1 MLSQEKFIAG
11 MEYMKVAF
19 ITWQFDIQNK
29 AQVNIWYSVVKG
41 LSDEAFSDLV
51 KIYIA
56 HNVNPPKSPREFIS
70 VLVDKVVSNAKI
82 KPESAL
88 DYVREIVSKRGGWLY
103 EGRQEIYSDLKRYP
117 PLLETVK
124 EFEGEL
130 RNMAAD
136 DTYTADRFRRAYEI
150 KLRANAIRQVDTAL
164 GLTMPDEKKL
174 LPGFLPYEQ

>member
-1 MLSQEKFIAG
+1 MLSKESFISG
-11 MEYMKVAF
+11 MTLLKKGY
-19 ITWQFDIQNK
+19 IGWQFDMNDDEQIG
-29 AQVNIWYSVVKG
+29 VWYMALKG
-41 LSDEAFSDLV
+41 LSDKQFDNVIAE
-51 KIYIA
+51 YYA
-56 HNVNPPKSPREFIS
+56 HNSNPPKCARDLTV

-117 PLLETVK
+117 ALSETVK
-124 EFEGEL
+124 EFEDEL
-130 RNMAAD
+130 RNMTTD